1 MSEDIDPDR
10 LDDLSRRLAEARGE
24 NDSEPVEENHYT
36 AAQAGWR
43 MVTELVVGL
52 LLGAAIGYGIDSVF
66 GTLPWFLIVFCMFGF
81 AAGVKTMLRTAE
93 ELQKNN
99 TPEGGEGT

>member
-1 MSEDIDPDR
+1 MREDIDPER
-10 LDDLSRRLAEARGE
+10 LKQLSERLAEARGDVPAE
-24 NDSEPVEENHYT
+24 VEENHIT

-66 GTLPWFLIVFCMFGF
+66 GTLPWFLIVFCMLGF
-81 AAGVKTMLRTAE
+81 AAGVRVMLKTAE
-93 ELQKNN
+93 EIQKANS
-99 TPEGGEGT
+99 PEGGEGT